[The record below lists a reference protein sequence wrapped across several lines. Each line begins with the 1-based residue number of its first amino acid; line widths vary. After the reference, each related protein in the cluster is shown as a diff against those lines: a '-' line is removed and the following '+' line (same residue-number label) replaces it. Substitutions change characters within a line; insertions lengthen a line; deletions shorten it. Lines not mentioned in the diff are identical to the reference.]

1 MCGIAGFTFPAGG
14 GSGATGSMHAGRLRR
29 MTASIK
35 HRGPDAQRAL
45 LLDGAAL
52 GHARLSIV
60 DLASGHQPM
69 RDEATGLTV
78 VFNGEIFNHVE
89 LREQLSDGY
98 AFRTRSDTE
107 VILAAYLQ
115 WGIDC
120 VRRFEGQWA
129 FALWDPRD
137 RTLYLSRDRVGI
149 CPLYYAWLPDGHVAF
164 ASEAKALFAGGLVT
178 PALDARGLKQTF
190 QLWSP
195 VAPRTS
201 FEGVSLLPPAHTA
214 RLKDGTLDIHR
225 YWDLDFGVTPEPVEE
240 APRLL
245 EELGAVLDKA
255 VRLRLRADVP
265 VAAYLSGGLDSS
277 LLCALA
283 QRQLGGTLRT
293 FSVGFAHARFDE
305 RQHQATVAEQLHTE
319 HRVVEMRDGD
329 IGALVPGVIFHAE
342 QAMMR
347 TAPAPFLRLS
357 GWVRENGIKVVLTGE
372 GSDEMF
378 LGYDLFKETKVRQ
391 FWARQPGSKYRP
403 LLLRELYPTL
413 SVSQQNVEL
422 LREFFGMGLD
432 TPDSLAFSHLVRWS
446 TSGRILRFLA
456 PEFAAKVADEEPV
469 ASVLS
474 SVPAHVAGWRPLARA
489 QYLETRTLLSGY
501 LLSAQGD
508 RMLLGNA
515 VEGRFPFLDTA
526 VMEFA
531 ARVPERLRLR
541 GLDEKH
547 LLKRFSRGKVPAS
560 ILERSKFPYRA
571 PIAGALVGPEA
582 PAWARD
588 LLAPDAVTATGVFD
602 ARKVERL
609 VAKLRA
615 PNAAESEADTMA
627 LFAVASTQLLAHH
640 FLHPRPPSAADVES
654 VRMEAA

>member
-1 MCGIAGFTFPAGG
+1 MCGIAGFTYPAGG
-14 GSGATGSMHAGRLRR
+14 GAGAEAGERLVR
-29 MTASIK
+29 MTASIR

-45 LLDGAAL
+45 VLNGVAL
-52 GHARLSIV
+52 GHTRLSIV
-60 DLASGHQPM
+60 DLEGGHQPM
-69 RDEATGLTV
+69 RDAATGLTV

-89 LREQLSDGY
+89 LREQLAGRY

-107 VILAAYLQ
+107 VILAAFLT

-137 RTLYLSRDRVGI
+137 ATLWMSRDRVGI
-149 CPLYYAWLPDGHVAF
+149 CPLYYAELPGGQLAF
-164 ASEAKALFAGGLVT
+164 GSEAKALFASGLVR

-195 VAPRTS
+195 VTPRTS
-201 FEGVSLLPPAHTA
+201 FEGVRLLPPAHSA
-214 RLKDGTLDIHR
+214 RFRAGVLETFR
-225 YWDLDFGVTPEPVEE
+225 YWDLDFGVEPST
-240 APRLL
+240 ASDARIQ
-245 EELGAVLDKA
+245 EELGEALERA

-283 QRQLGGTLRT
+283 QGQLGGTLRT

-305 RQHQATVAEQLHTE
+305 REHQAAVAGELRTE

-329 IGALVPGVIFHAE
+329 IGTLVPGVIFHAE

-347 TAPAPFLRLS
+347 SAPAPFLRLS
-357 GWVRENGIKVVLTGE
+357 EWVRQNGIRVVLTGE

-391 FWARQPGSKYRP
+391 FWARHPASKWRP
-403 LLLRELYPTL
+403 LLLRRLYPTL

-422 LREFFGMGLD
+422 LREFFGMGLED
-432 TPDSLAFSHLVRWS
+432 PGSLGFSHLVRWAN
-446 TSGRILRFLA
+446 SGRISRFLA
-456 PEFAAKVADEEPV
+456 PDFAASVADEEPT

-474 SVPAHVAGWRPLARA
+474 TVPAHVARWRPLARA
-489 QYLETRTLLSGY
+489 QYLEAKTLLSGY

-515 VEGRFPFLDTA
+515 VEGRFPFLDTS
-526 VMEFA
+526 VMELA
-531 ARVPERLRLR
+531 ARIPERMRLK

-547 LLKRFSRGKVPAS
+547 VLKRYAKGRVPAS

-582 PAWARD
+582 PAWARE
-588 LLAPDAVTATGVFD
+588 LLAPEAVAKVGVFD
-602 ARKVERL
+602 ARKAERL

-627 LFAVASTQLLAHH
+627 LFAIASTQLLAHH
-640 FLHPRPPSAADVES
+640 FLTPRAPPQADLDAV
-654 VRMEAA
+654 VLEAA

>member
-14 GSGATGSMHAGRLRR
+14 GAGAAARNESAERLRR

-45 LLDGAAL
+45 MLDGVGL
-52 GHARLSIV
+52 GHTRLSIV
-60 DLASGHQPM
+60 DLEGGHQPM
-69 RDEATGLTV
+69 RDARTGLTV
-78 VFNGEIFNHVE
+78 VFNGEIFNYVE
-89 LREQLSDGY
+89 LREQLSAHY

-107 VILAAYLQ
+107 VILAAFLT

-137 RTLYLSRDRVGI
+137 KTLWLSRDRVGI
-149 CPLYYAWLPDGHVAF
+149 CPLYYAQLPGGHLAF
-164 ASEAKALFAGGLVT
+164 GSEAKVLFAGGLVT
-178 PALDARGLKQTF
+178 PTLDARGLKQTF
-190 QLWSP
+190 ALWSP

-201 FEGVSLLPPAHTA
+201 FEGVSLLPPAHSA
-214 RLKDGTLDIHR
+214 RFRDGKLEVFR
-225 YWDLDFGVTPEPVEE
+225 YWDLDFGVTPEAADEPK
-240 APRLL
+240 LL
-245 EELGAVLDKA
+245 EELGAVLERA

-283 QRQLGGTLRT
+283 QGQLGGTLRT

-305 RQHQATVAEQLHTE
+305 RQHQTTVADELRTQ

-329 IGALVPGVIFHAE
+329 IGKLVPGVIFHAE

-347 TAPAPFLRLS
+347 SAPAPFLRLS
-357 GWVRENGIKVVLTGE
+357 EWVRENGIRVVLTGE

-391 FWARQPGSKYRP
+391 FWARQPASKYRP
-403 LLLRELYPTL
+403 LLLRKLYPTL

-422 LREFFGMGLD
+422 LREFFGMGLED
-432 TPDSLAFSHLVRWS
+432 PGSLGFSHLVRWS
-446 TSGRILRFLA
+446 NSGRITRFLA
-456 PEFAAKVADEEPV
+456 PEFAARVADEDPV
-469 ASVLS
+469 ASVLQ
-474 SVPAHVAGWRPLARA
+474 SVPEHVARWRPLARA
-489 QYLETRTLLSGY
+489 QYLEAKTLLSGY

-531 ARVPERLRLR
+531 ARVPERLRLK

-547 LLKRFSRGKVPAS
+547 LLKRFARGKVPAS

-571 PIAGALVGPEA
+571 PIAGALVGPDA
-582 PAWARD
+582 PAWARE
-588 LLAPDAVTATGVFD
+588 LLAPEAVAKVGVFD
-602 ARKVERL
+602 AKKAERL

-627 LFAVASTQLLAHH
+627 LFAIASTQLLAHH
-640 FLHPRPPSAADVES
+640 FLHPKPPPAADVDA
-654 VRMEAA
+654 VVLEAA

>member
-1 MCGIAGFTFPAGG
+1 MCGIAGFTFPAGEDAG
-14 GSGATGSMHAGRLRR
+14 PALHADRLRR

-89 LREQLSDGY
+89 LREQLSGAY

-107 VILAAYLQ
+107 VILAAFLT

-137 RTLYLSRDRVGI
+137 RTLWMSRDRVGI
-149 CPLYYAWLPDGHVAF
+149 CPLFFASLPGGQLAF
-164 ASEAKALFAGGLVT
+164 ASEAKALFASGLVT
-178 PALDARGLKQTF
+178 PALDAAGLKQTF
-190 QLWSP
+190 QLWAP

-214 RLKDGTLDIHR
+214 KWRAGTLTLQR
-225 YWDLDFGVTPEPVEE
+225 YWDLDFGVTPDPAD

-245 EELGAVLDKA
+245 EELGAVLERA

-283 QRQLGGTLRT
+283 QEQLGGTLRT

-305 RQHQATVAEQLHTE
+305 RAHQATVAEQLRTE

-347 TAPAPFLRLS
+347 SAPAPFLRLS
-357 GWVRENGIKVVLTGE
+357 GWVRDQGIKVVLTGE

-378 LGYDLFKETKVRQ
+378 LGYDLFKETQVRQ
-391 FWARQPGSKYRP
+391 FWARQPASKYRP
-403 LLLRELYPTL
+403 LLLRRLYPTL
-413 SVSQQNVEL
+413 SVSQQSVEL
-422 LREFFGMGLD
+422 LREFFGTGLEA
-432 TPDSLAFSHLVRWS
+432 PDALGFSHLVRWGN
-446 TSGRILRFLA
+446 SGRILRFLA
-456 PEFAAKVADEEPV
+456 PEFAAQVAHEDPV
-469 ASVLS
+469 ASVLAT
-474 SVPAHVAGWRPLARA
+474 VPEAVGKWRPLARA
-489 QYLETRTLLSGY
+489 QYLEARTLLSGY

-515 VEGRFPFLDTA
+515 VEGRFPFLDTG

-547 LLKRFSRGKVPAS
+547 LLKRFSRGRVPAS

-582 PAWARD
+582 PTWARE
-588 LLAPDAVTATGVFD
+588 LLAPEAVAATGVFD

-615 PNAAESEADTMA
+615 PNSAESEADTMA

-640 FLHPRPPSAADVES
+640 FLRPRPVPQADVDA
-654 VRMEAA
+654 VRLEAA

>member
-1 MCGIAGFTFPAGG
+1 MCGIGGFTFAMGG
-14 GSGATGSMHAGRLRR
+14 TDVHGPNAARLRQ
-29 MTASIK
+29 MTASLR
-35 HRGPDAQRAL
+35 HRGPDAQRAR
-45 LLDGAAL
+45 LLDGVAL
-52 GHARLSIV
+52 GHTRLSIV

-69 RDEATGLTV
+69 HDEATGVTL

-89 LREQLSDGY
+89 LREQLASGY

-107 VILAAYLQ
+107 VILAAYLA
-115 WGIDC
+115 WGMDC

-137 RTLYLSRDRVGI
+137 RTLWMSRDRVGI
-149 CPLYYAWLPDGHVAF
+149 CPLYFARLPDGQVAF
-164 ASEAKALFAGGLVT
+164 ASEMKALFASGLVT

-190 QLWSP
+190 QLWAP

-214 RLKDGTLDIHR
+214 RWRDGALTLLR
-225 YWDLDFGVTPEPVEE
+225 YWDLDFGVAPEPVED

-245 EELGAVLDKA
+245 EELDAVLERA

-305 RQHQATVAEQLHTE
+305 RSHQAAVAQELRTE

-329 IGALVPGVIFHAE
+329 IGGLVPGVIFHAE

-347 TAPAPFLRLS
+347 SAPAPFLRLS
-357 GWVRENGIKVVLTGE
+357 SWVRDNGIKVVLTGE

-391 FWARQPGSKYRP
+391 FWARAPQSRWRP
-403 LLLRELYPTL
+403 LLLRKLYPTL
-413 SVSQQNVEL
+413 SVSQQGVEL
-422 LREFFGMGLD
+422 LREFYGQGLEE
-432 TPDSLAFSHLVRWS
+432 PGALAFSHLVRWS
-446 TSGRILRFLA
+446 NSGRIQRFLA
-456 PEFAAKVADEEPV
+456 PEFAARVADEDPV
-469 ASVLS
+469 ASLLET
-474 SVPAHVAGWRPLARA
+474 VPAHVGTWRPLARA
-489 QYLETRTLLSGY
+489 QYLEARTLLSGY

-547 LLKRFSRGKVPAS
+547 LLKRYARGKVPAS
-560 ILERSKFPYRA
+560 ILERQKFPYRA
-571 PIAGALVGPEA
+571 PIAGALVGAEA
-582 PAWARD
+582 PAWCRE
-588 LLAPDAVTATGVFD
+588 LLAPEAVATTGVFD

-640 FLHPRPPSAADVES
+640 FLSPRPPPSAEVEA
-654 VRMEAA
+654 VALEAA

>member
-1 MCGIAGFTFPAGG
+1 MCGIAGFTLPAD
-14 GSGATGSMHAGRLRR
+14 ADAGPASNADRLRR

-60 DLASGHQPM
+60 DLTSGHQPM

-89 LREQLSDGY
+89 LREQLSGAY

-107 VILAAYLQ
+107 VILAAFLK

-137 RTLYLSRDRVGI
+137 RTLWMSRDRVGI
-149 CPLYYAWLPDGHVAF
+149 CPLFYAHLPGGPLVF
-164 ASEAKALFAGGLVT
+164 ASEAKALFASGLVA
-178 PALDARGLKQTF
+178 PALDAKGLKQTF
-190 QLWSP
+190 QLWAP

-201 FEGVSLLPPAHTA
+201 FEGVSLLPPAHVA
-214 RLKDGTLDIHR
+214 RWRDGALTLQR
-225 YWDLDFGVTPEPVEE
+225 YWDLDFGVTPDAAD

-245 EELGAVLDKA
+245 EELGEVLDRA

-305 RQHQATVAEQLHTE
+305 RTHQATVAEQLRTE

-347 TAPAPFLRLS
+347 SAPAPFLRLS
-357 GWVRENGIKVVLTGE
+357 GWVRDHGIKVVLTGE
-372 GSDEMF
+372 GADEMF
-378 LGYDLFKETKVRQ
+378 LGYDLFKETQVRQ

-403 LLLRELYPTL
+403 MLLRRLYPTL
-413 SVSQQNVEL
+413 SVSQQGVEL
-422 LREFFGMGLD
+422 LREFFGTGLE
-432 TPDSLAFSHLVRWS
+432 TPDALGFSHLVRWGN
-446 TSGRILRFLA
+446 SGRILRFLA
-456 PEFAAKVADEEPV
+456 PDFAAKVANEDPV
-469 ASVLS
+469 ASVLAT
-474 SVPAHVAGWRPLARA
+474 VPEAVSKWRPLARA
-489 QYLETRTLLSGY
+489 QYLEARTLLSGY

-508 RMLLGNA
+508 RMLLGNS
-515 VEGRFPFLDTA
+515 VEGRFPFLDTG

-560 ILERSKFPYRA
+560 ILERTKFPYRA
-571 PIAGALVGPEA
+571 PIAGALVGPDA
-582 PAWARD
+582 PAWARE
-588 LLAPDAVTATGVFD
+588 LLAPEAVAATGVFD

-615 PNAAESEADTMA
+615 PNSAESEADTMA

-640 FLHPRPPSAADVES
+640 FLTPKPVSQADVDA
-654 VRMEAA
+654 VHLEAA

>member
-1 MCGIAGFTFPAGG
+1 MCGIAGFTFAADADTAPA
-14 GSGATGSMHAGRLRR
+14 MHAERLRR

-45 LLDGAAL
+45 LLEGVAL

-60 DLASGHQPM
+60 DLATGHQPM

-89 LREQLSDGY
+89 LREQLSGAY

-107 VILAAYLQ
+107 VILAAFLT

-137 RTLYLSRDRVGI
+137 QTLWMSRDRVGI
-149 CPLYYAWLPDGHVAF
+149 CPLFYAALPGSQLAF
-164 ASEAKALFAGGLVT
+164 ASEAKALFASGLVA

-190 QLWSP
+190 QLWAP

-214 RLKDGTLDIHR
+214 KWQDGLLTLQR
-225 YWDLDFGVTPEPVEE
+225 YWDLDFGVTPDAPD

-245 EELGAVLDKA
+245 EELGAVLDRA

-283 QRQLGGTLRT
+283 QEQLGGTLRT

-305 RQHQATVAEQLHTE
+305 RAHQATVAEQLRTE
-319 HRVVEMRDGD
+319 HHVVEMRDGD
-329 IGALVPGVIFHAE
+329 IGALVPGVILHAE

-347 TAPAPFLRLS
+347 SAPAPFLRLS
-357 GWVRENGIKVVLTGE
+357 GWVRDHGIKVVLTGE
-372 GSDEMF
+372 GADEMF

-391 FWARQPGSKYRP
+391 FWARQPDSKLRP
-403 LLLRELYPTL
+403 LLLRKLYPTL
-413 SVSQQNVEL
+413 SVSQQSVEL
-422 LREFFGMGLD
+422 LREFFGQGLE
-432 TPDSLAFSHLVRWS
+432 TPDALAFSHLVRWGN
-446 TSGRILRFLA
+446 SGRILRFLA
-456 PEFAAKVADEEPV
+456 PEFAARVADEDPV
-469 ASVLS
+469 ASVLA
-474 SVPAHVAGWRPLARA
+474 SVPKAVAGWRPLARA
-489 QYLETRTLLSGY
+489 QYLEARTLLSGY

-515 VEGRFPFLDTA
+515 VEGRFPFLDTG

-547 LLKRFSRGKVPAS
+547 LLKRFSRGRVPAS

-582 PAWARD
+582 PAWARE
-588 LLAPDAVTATGVFD
+588 LLAPEAVATTGVFD

-615 PNAAESEADTMA
+615 PNSAESEADTMA

-640 FLHPRPPSAADVES
+640 FLTPRAVPQADVDA
-654 VRMEAA
+654 VRLEVA

>member
-1 MCGIAGFTFPAGG
+1 MCGIAGFTYPAGG
-14 GSGATGSMHAGRLRR
+14 GAGAARAESAERLRR
-29 MTASIK
+29 MTASIR

-45 LLDGAAL
+45 LLDGVAL
-52 GHARLSIV
+52 GHTRLSIV
-60 DLASGHQPM
+60 DLEGGHQPM
-69 RDEATGLTV
+69 RDAATGLTV

-89 LREQLSDGY
+89 LREQLSGQY

-107 VILAAYLQ
+107 VILAAFLA

-137 RTLYLSRDRVGI
+137 ATLWMSRDRVGI
-149 CPLYYAWLPDGHVAF
+149 CPLFYAELPGGHLAF
-164 ASEAKALFAGGLVT
+164 GSEAKALFASGLVT
-178 PALDARGLKQTF
+178 PSLDARGLKQTF

-201 FEGVSLLPPAHTA
+201 FEGVRLLPPAHSA
-214 RLKDGTLDIHR
+214 RFRAGTLETFR
-225 YWDLDFGVTPEPVEE
+225 YWDLDFGVGPSTASSE
-240 APRLL
+240 RIQ
-245 EELGAVLDKA
+245 EELGEALERA

-277 LLCALA
+277 LLCSLA
-283 QRQLGGTLRT
+283 QEQLGGTLRT

-305 RQHQATVAEQLHTE
+305 RQHQTTVAEQLRTQ

-329 IGALVPGVIFHAE
+329 IGTLVPGVIFHAE

-347 TAPAPFLRLS
+347 SAPAPFLRLS
-357 GWVRENGIKVVLTGE
+357 EWVRENGIRVVLTGE

-391 FWARQPGSKYRP
+391 FWARQPTSKWRP
-403 LLLRELYPTL
+403 LLLRKLYPTL

-422 LREFFGMGLD
+422 LREFFGMGLED
-432 TPDSLAFSHLVRWS
+432 PGSLGFSHLVRWS
-446 TSGRILRFLA
+446 NSGRILRFLA
-456 PEFAAKVADEEPV
+456 PDFAASLVDEDPM
-469 ASVLS
+469 ASVLAT
-474 SVPAHVAGWRPLARA
+474 VPKHVASWRPLARA
-489 QYLETRTLLSGY
+489 QYLEAKTLLSGY

-515 VEGRFPFLDTA
+515 VEGRFPFLDTS
-526 VMEFA
+526 VMELA
-531 ARVPERLRLR
+531 ARIPERVRLK

-547 LLKRFSRGKVPAS
+547 VLKRFAQGRVPAS

-582 PAWARD
+582 PAWARE
-588 LLAPDAVTATGVFD
+588 LLAPEAIAKVGVFD
-602 ARKVERL
+602 ARKAERL

-627 LFAVASTQLLAHH
+627 LFAIASTQLLAQH
-640 FLHPRPPSAADVES
+640 FLTPRPLPQADVDA
-654 VRMEAA
+654 VVLEAA

>member
-1 MCGIAGFTFPAGG
+1 MCGIAGFTFPAGDA
-14 GSGATGSMHAGRLRR
+14 SGTAQHADRLRR

-89 LREQLSDGY
+89 LREQLSGAY

-107 VILAAYLQ
+107 VILAAFLA

-129 FALWDPRD
+129 FALWEPRD
-137 RTLYLSRDRVGI
+137 RALWLSRDRVGI
-149 CPLYYAWLPDGHVAF
+149 CPLFYASLPGGHLAF
-164 ASEAKALFAGGLVT
+164 ASEAKALFAGGLVA

-190 QLWSP
+190 QLWAP

-201 FEGVSLLPPAHTA
+201 FEGVSLLPPAHVA
-214 RLKDGTLDIHR
+214 KWRDGTLTLQR
-225 YWDLDFGVTPEPVEE
+225 YWDLDFGVTPDAAD

-245 EELGAVLDKA
+245 EELGVVLDRA

-277 LLCALA
+277 LLCSLA
-283 QRQLGGTLRT
+283 QEQLGGTLRT

-305 RQHQATVAEQLHTE
+305 RTHQATVAEALHTE
-319 HRVVEMRDGD
+319 HRVVELRDGD

-342 QAMMR
+342 QAMLR
-347 TAPAPFLRLS
+347 SAPAPFLRLS
-357 GWVRENGIKVVLTGE
+357 GWVRDQGIKVVLTGE
-372 GSDEMF
+372 GADEMF
-378 LGYDLFKETKVRQ
+378 LGYDLFKETQVRQ

-403 LLLRELYPTL
+403 LLLRRLYPTL
-413 SVSQQNVEL
+413 SVSQQGVEL
-422 LREFFGMGLD
+422 LREFFGTGLE
-432 TPDSLAFSHLVRWS
+432 TPDALGFSHLVRWGN
-446 TSGRILRFLA
+446 SGRILRFLA
-456 PEFAAKVADEEPV
+456 PEFAAKVADEDPV
-469 ASVLS
+469 ASVLAT
-474 SVPAHVAGWRPLARA
+474 VPDAVAKWRPLARA
-489 QYLETRTLLSGY
+489 QYLEARTLLSGY

-515 VEGRFPFLDTA
+515 VEGRFPFLDTG

-547 LLKRFSRGKVPAS
+547 LLKRFSKGRVPAS
-560 ILERSKFPYRA
+560 ILERDKFPYRA
-571 PIAGALVGPEA
+571 PIAGALVGPDA
-582 PAWARD
+582 PAWARE
-588 LLAPDAVTATGVFD
+588 LLAPEAVSATGVFD

-615 PNAAESEADTMA
+615 PNSAESEADTMA

-640 FLHPRPPSAADVES
+640 FLKPRPVPQADVDA
-654 VRMEAA
+654 VRLEAA

>member
-1 MCGIAGFTFPAGG
+1 MCGIAGFTYPAGG
-14 GSGATGSMHAGRLRR
+14 DAGAARAESAERLRR
-29 MTASIK
+29 MTASIR

-45 LLDGAAL
+45 LLDGVAL
-52 GHARLSIV
+52 GHTRLSIV
-60 DLASGHQPM
+60 DLEGGHQPM
-69 RDEATGLTV
+69 RDAATGLTV

-89 LREQLSDGY
+89 LREQLASQY

-107 VILAAYLQ
+107 VILAAFLT

-137 RTLYLSRDRVGI
+137 ATLWMSRDRVGI
-149 CPLYYAWLPDGHVAF
+149 CPLFYAELPGGHLAF
-164 ASEAKALFAGGLVT
+164 GSEAKALFASGLVT
-178 PALDARGLKQTF
+178 PSLDARGLKQTF

-201 FEGVSLLPPAHTA
+201 FEGVRLLPPAHSA
-214 RLKDGTLDIHR
+214 RFRAGTLETFR
-225 YWDLDFGVTPEPVEE
+225 YWDLDFGVEPSTASDE
-240 APRLL
+240 RIQ
-245 EELGAVLDKA
+245 EELGEALERA

-283 QRQLGGTLRT
+283 QGQLGGTLRT
-293 FSVGFAHARFDE
+293 FSVGFERARFDE
-305 RQHQATVAEQLHTE
+305 RQHQATVAEALRTE

-329 IGALVPGVIFHAE
+329 IGTLVPGVIFHAE

-347 TAPAPFLRLS
+347 SAPAPFLRLS
-357 GWVRENGIKVVLTGE
+357 EWVRENGIRVVLTGE

-391 FWARQPGSKYRP
+391 FWARQPTSKWRP
-403 LLLRELYPTL
+403 LLLRKLYPTL

-422 LREFFGMGLD
+422 LREFFGMGLED
-432 TPDSLAFSHLVRWS
+432 PGSLGFSHLVRWS
-446 TSGRILRFLA
+446 NSGRILRFLA
-456 PEFAAKVADEEPV
+456 PEFAASVVDEDPM
-469 ASVLS
+469 ASVLAT
-474 SVPAHVAGWRPLARA
+474 VPKHVASWRPLARA
-489 QYLETRTLLSGY
+489 QYLEAKTLLSGY

-515 VEGRFPFLDTA
+515 VEGRFPFLDTS
-526 VMEFA
+526 VMELA
-531 ARVPERLRLR
+531 ARIPERVRLK

-547 LLKRFSRGKVPAS
+547 VLKRFAKGRVPES

-582 PAWARD
+582 PAWAKE
-588 LLAPDAVTATGVFD
+588 LLAPEAIAKVGVFD
-602 ARKVERL
+602 ARKAERL

-615 PNAAESEADTMA
+615 PNSMESEADTMA
-627 LFAVASTQLLAHH
+627 LFAIASTQLLAQH
-640 FLHPRPPSAADVES
+640 FLTPRQLPQADVDA
-654 VRMEAA
+654 VVLEAA

>member
-1 MCGIAGFTFPAGG
+1 MCGIAGFTFPAGDA
-14 GSGATGSMHAGRLRR
+14 SVTAQHAGRLRR

-89 LREQLSDGY
+89 LREQLAGAY

-107 VILAAYLQ
+107 VILAAFLT

-137 RTLYLSRDRVGI
+137 RTLWMSRDRVGI
-149 CPLYYAWLPDGHVAF
+149 CPLFYAHLPQGHLAF

-190 QLWSP
+190 QLWAP

-201 FEGVSLLPPAHTA
+201 FEGVSLLPPAHVA
-214 RLKDGTLDIHR
+214 KWRDGTLTLQR
-225 YWDLDFGVTPEPVEE
+225 YWDLDFGVTPDAAE

-245 EELGAVLDKA
+245 EELGAVLDRA

-283 QRQLGGTLRT
+283 QEQLGGTLRT

-305 RQHQATVAEQLHTE
+305 RTHQATVAEQLRTE

-347 TAPAPFLRLS
+347 SAPAPFLRLS
-357 GWVRENGIKVVLTGE
+357 GWVRDQGIKVVLTGE

-378 LGYDLFKETKVRQ
+378 LGYDLFKETQVRQ

-403 LLLRELYPTL
+403 LLLRRLYPTL

-422 LREFFGMGLD
+422 LREFFGTGLE
-432 TPDSLAFSHLVRWS
+432 TPDALGFSHLVRWGN
-446 TSGRILRFLA
+446 SGRILRFLA
-456 PEFAAKVADEEPV
+456 PEFAAKVADEDPV
-469 ASVLS
+469 ASVLAT
-474 SVPAHVAGWRPLARA
+474 VPDAVAKWRPLARA
-489 QYLETRTLLSGY
+489 QYLEARTLLSGY

-515 VEGRFPFLDTA
+515 VEGRFPFLDTG

-547 LLKRFSRGKVPAS
+547 LLKRFAKGRVPAS

-571 PIAGALVGPEA
+571 PIAGALVGPDA
-582 PAWARD
+582 PAWARE
-588 LLAPDAVTATGVFD
+588 LLAPEAVAATGVFD

-615 PNAAESEADTMA
+615 PNSAESEADTMA

-640 FLHPRPPSAADVES
+640 FLKPKPVPQADVDA
-654 VRMEAA
+654 VQLEAA

>member
-14 GSGATGSMHAGRLRR
+14 GASAARQEHAGRLRR
-29 MTASIK
+29 MTASIQ

-45 LLDGAAL
+45 LLDGVGL

-60 DLASGHQPM
+60 DLEGGHQPM
-69 RDEATGLTV
+69 TDPRTGLTV

-89 LREQLSDGY
+89 LREQLAGRY

-107 VILAAYLQ
+107 VILAAFLA

-137 RTLYLSRDRVGI
+137 RTLWLSRDRVGI
-149 CPLYYAWLPDGHVAF
+149 CPLYYALLPGGQLAF
-164 ASEAKALFAGGLVT
+164 GSEAKALFAGGLVA

-201 FEGVSLLPPAHTA
+201 FEGVSLLPPAHAA
-214 RLKDGTLDIHR
+214 RFRDGTLETFR
-225 YWDLDFGVTPEPVEE
+225 YWDLDFGVEPASPDE
-240 APRLL
+240 PRLL
-245 EELGAVLDKA
+245 EELGAVLERA

-283 QRQLGGTLRT
+283 QGQLGGTLRT

-305 RQHQATVAEQLHTE
+305 RQHQATVADALRTQ
-319 HRVVEMRDGD
+319 HRVVELKDGD
-329 IGALVPGVIFHAE
+329 IGTLVPGVIFHAE

-347 TAPAPFLRLS
+347 SAPAPFLRLS
-357 GWVRENGIKVVLTGE
+357 QWVRENGIRVVLTGE

-378 LGYDLFKETKVRQ
+378 LGYDLFKETQVRQ
-391 FWARQPGSKYRP
+391 FWARHPGSKLRP
-403 LLLRELYPTL
+403 LLLRRLYPTL

-422 LREFFGMGLD
+422 LREFFGMGLEA
-432 TPDSLAFSHLVRWS
+432 PEALGFSHLVRWAN
-446 TSGRILRFLA
+446 SGRILRFLA
-456 PEFAAKVADEEPV
+456 PEFAAKVVDEDPV
-469 ASVLS
+469 ASVLQ
-474 SVPAHVAGWRPLARA
+474 SVPAQVARWRPLARA
-489 QYLETRTLLSGY
+489 QYLEAKTLLSGY

-531 ARVPERLRLR
+531 ARVPERLRLK

-547 LLKRFSRGKVPAS
+547 LLKRFARGKVPAS
-560 ILERSKFPYRA
+560 ILERHKFPYRA

-582 PAWARD
+582 PPWARE
-588 LLAPDAVTATGVFD
+588 LLAPEAVAKVGVFD
-602 ARKVERL
+602 ARKAERL

-627 LFAVASTQLLAHH
+627 LFAMASTQLLAHH
-640 FLHPRPPSAADVES
+640 FLSPRPPPQAAVDAVVLET
-654 VRMEAA
+654 A